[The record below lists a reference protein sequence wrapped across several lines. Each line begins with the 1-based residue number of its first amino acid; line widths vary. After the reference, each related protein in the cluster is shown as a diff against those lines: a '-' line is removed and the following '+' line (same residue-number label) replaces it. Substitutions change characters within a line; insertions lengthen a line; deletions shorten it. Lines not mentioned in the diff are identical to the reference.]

1 VPIAASSAVHSRL
14 LPAVLA
20 FTFAGCGGSGSGGS
34 QVAAPGDPRPPLI
47 VNPSALS
54 AQSVEGQ
61 SSAVTTLVSYDG
73 QVDTSFPPTLKL
85 EYDDNI
91 ISSVDVRPAGL
102 RTAFVTLSSSAEL
115 EVGEHGDTVEL
126 YVCTSPSCSRL
137 YSSTA
142 VTLAYHISVTPAPA
156 ARTLKPLPT
165 VTGLPE
171 WETYQG
177 NPAHTGHVPVTL
189 DMARFTTGWSWTSP
203 FLYTLLSPA
212 TTGSGLVVVSATG
225 SDSPAYLVALNEAD
239 GTTAWQ
245 HDFGSVHNLNHPAAA
260 AGRVFVATSGR
271 EDTAMWSFELAT
283 GQQLFRA
290 PFESQWDSYL
300 APTFGNGIVYT
311 NGGYYGGLYAFEATS
326 GLTHW
331 FASLAPY
338 HSWSPAVDDTYAH
351 AYTGSE
357 WVAVNR
363 VTGEPLF
370 SVPNGTFNGDYALN
384 TAPVIDTPDTIVVVD
399 AVQPSVPQL
408 ANHLIRYSISQRNEL
423 WHVSGSFASNPAT
436 ADGRIYVLSTAANG
450 LDVYDASNG
459 AKLWS
464 WGAPEEIPVGNLIVT
479 NNLVFASTATATYAI
494 DVVSHQS
501 VWSTPQAGHL
511 ALSSNGV
518 LYIVSSQRID
528 AYELM

>member
-1 VPIAASSAVHSRL
+1 MRGRL
-14 LPAVLA
+14 PPAVLA
-20 FTFAGCGGSGSGGS
+20 LTFAGCGGSGHGDS
-34 QVAAPGDPRPPLI
+34 QVAAPGDPDPPLL

-85 EYDDNI
+85 EYDDNV

-102 RTAFVTLSSSAEL
+102 RTAFVTLSSSPEL
-115 EVGEHGDTVEL
+115 EVGEHVDTVGL

-137 YSSTA
+137 YSSTP
-142 VTLAYHISVTPAPA
+142 VTLAYRVTVTAAPA

-165 VTGLPE
+165 ITGLPE

-189 DMARFTTGWSWTSP
+189 DEARFTTGWTWRSP
-203 FLYTLLSPA
+203 FPYTLLSPA

-225 SDSPAYLVALNEAD
+225 RDSPAYLVALNEAD

-245 HDFGSVHNLNHPAAA
+245 HDFGPVHNLNHPAAA

-271 EDTAMWSFELAT
+271 GDTAMWSFELAT
-283 GQQLFRA
+283 GEQLFQT

-300 APTFGNGIVYT
+300 APTFGNGIVYA
-311 NGGYYGGLYAFEATS
+311 NGGYYGGMYAFEASS
-326 GLTHW
+326 GLKHW

-338 HSWSPAVDDTYAH
+338 HLWSPAVDDTYAH

-363 VTGEPLF
+363 VTGEQVF
-370 SVPNGTFNGDYALN
+370 SLPNSAFNGGGYALN
-384 TAPVIDTPDTIVVVD
+384 SAPVIDTPDTIVVVD
-399 AVQPSVPQL
+399 AVRPTLPAL
-408 ANHLIRYSISQRNEL
+408 ANHLIRYSISGRNEL

-436 ADGRIYVLSTAANG
+436 AAGRIYVSSTAANA
-450 LDVYDASNG
+450 LDVYDATNG
-459 AKLWS
+459 ARLWS
-464 WGAPEEIPVGNLIVT
+464 WNAPEDISVGNLIVT
-479 NNLVFASTATATYAI
+479 NNLVFASTTSATYAI
-494 DVVSHQS
+494 DIATHQS
-501 VWSTPQAGHL
+501 VWSTPQTGHL

-528 AYELM
+528 AYELL